1 MRRGDEHRGSAAG
14 SHFPAEAPQTCP
26 IVSRTMKHG
35 NGTTWPLHHR
45 SEEAKGRLLVWD
57 SPLGLLCCVL
67 RTDTEPLQVLG
78 TRRCLINTQRS
89 EGMRRGSMNDAHNL
103 SRRPQLL
110 P

>member
-1 MRRGDEHRGSAAG
+1 MEMEGPWR
-14 SHFPAEAPQTCP
+14 
-26 IVSRTMKHG
+26 
-35 NGTTWPLHHR
+35 LHHR
-45 SEEAKGRLLVWD
+45 SEEAKGRLLVWE

-67 RTDTEPLQVLG
+67 RMDTEPLQVLG

-89 EGMRRGSMNDAHNL
+89 EGMRRGMNDAHNL